1 MSGVESSL
9 KAYVRSARE
18 KVNSSLA
25 GVENSSRPAT
35 EGFVSRVAPVV
46 NQLRYAA
53 SRIPHVREKYPAAIV
68 GGVTMGFSIPALLT
82 RGRFAG
88 VMAGVVAGST
98 AALGLSVSDW
108 LDKHE

>member
-1 MSGVESSL
+1 MSGVESNL
-9 KAYVRSARE
+9 KTYVRAARE
-18 KVNSSLA
+18 SVNNGLA
-25 GVENSSRPAT
+25 GMENSSRPAT
-35 EGFVSRVAPVV
+35 EGFISRVGPVV

-98 AALGLSVSDW
+98 AALGLSISDW
-108 LDKHE
+108 LDKND